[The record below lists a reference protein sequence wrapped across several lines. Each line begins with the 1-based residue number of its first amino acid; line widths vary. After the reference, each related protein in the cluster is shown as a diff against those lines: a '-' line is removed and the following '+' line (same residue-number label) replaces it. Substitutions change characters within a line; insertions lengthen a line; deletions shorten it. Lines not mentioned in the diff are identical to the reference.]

1 MDMENSGE
9 LFEQFRPELFRLAY
23 SMLGRIAPA
32 KDVVQEAFL
41 RWQKQ
46 DMDQIRSHRA
56 YLSKV
61 VSNLCLDELK
71 SAQNQREQYIGPNL
85 PEPLLSSEEENPQ
98 NQIELSESLS
108 MALLFTLEQLSPVQ
122 RAVFLLREAFDYD
135 YASIAEA
142 IDKTESHCRKIA
154 QRSRDQVKANRP
166 NLGKKKPKQHDLVTD
181 FIDAVQKGNIS
192 DIESMLAE
200 EAILYSDGGGKVTA
214 ARKPVYGANKIARFM
229 VRIQKQKEPNQTI
242 DIIFRDI
249 NREPGMMIYLDEKLF
264 NVWSFHI
271 KDGRIQNIFVVL
283 NPDKLQHLPKELE
296 K

>member
-1 MDMENSGE
+1 MENPAE
-9 LFEQFRPELFRLAY
+9 LFEQYRPELFRLAY

-32 KDVVQEAFL
+32 KDAVQEAFL

-46 DMDQIRSHRA
+46 DPDQIHSHRA
-56 YLSKV
+56 YLSRI

-71 SAQNQREQYIGPNL
+71 SAQNRREQYIGPNL
-85 PEPLLSSEEENPQ
+85 PEPLVSSEEENPQ

-122 RAVFLLREAFDYD
+122 RAVFLLREVFDYD
-135 YASIAEA
+135 YASIAEV

-166 NLGKKKPKQHDLVTD
+166 TLEKSNPKQHELVTA
-181 FIDAVQKGNIS
+181 FIEAVQKGNIS
-192 DIESMLAE
+192 EIESMLAE

-214 ARKPVYGANKIARFM
+214 ARKPIYGANKIARFM
-229 VRIQKQKEPNQTI
+229 VGIQKHKEEGQTV
-242 DIIFRDI
+242 DIIFRGI
-249 NREPGMMIYLDEKLF
+249 NREPGMMIYLDDKLF

-271 KDGRIQNIFVVL
+271 KNGIIQNIFVVL
-283 NPDKLQHLPKELE
+283 NPDKLQHLPKKIE

>member
-1 MDMENSGE
+1 
-9 LFEQFRPELFRLAY
+9 
-23 SMLGRIAPA
+23 
-32 KDVVQEAFL
+32 
-41 RWQKQ
+41 
-46 DMDQIRSHRA
+46 
-56 YLSKV
+56 
-61 VSNLCLDELK
+61 
-71 SAQNQREQYIGPNL
+71 
-85 PEPLLSSEEENPQ
+85 
-98 NQIELSESLS
+98 
-108 MALLFTLEQLSPVQ
+108 
-122 RAVFLLREAFDYD
+122 
-135 YASIAEA
+135 
-142 IDKTESHCRKIA
+142 
-154 QRSRDQVKANRP
+154 
-166 NLGKKKPKQHDLVTD
+166 
-181 FIDAVQKGNIS
+181 
-192 DIESMLAE
+192 MLAE